1 MYNYF
6 KDLKIRQKLLEAKKE
21 EEKQKKLKEIHDKDL
36 MKYTSNY
43 ENRIINFIYQMAEK
57 PIKLRD
63 NPKSFLTTREKLLIE
78 ESDKILFPK
87 RFNLKKKY
95 KNKETINSYENKKDK
110 NNINSITNKSDSIN
124 EKNKRII
131 LNNNYIK
138 SLSFEKK
145 KKIENYENDYNYYY
159 NIIQP
164 HMKYT
169 PRSDLERIYND
180 LGHIPNNLNVN
191 SKKIVD
197 TQLNKM
203 GFKPKV
209 ETNKNFP
216 EDIIDLNKDYYEDL
230 IKENKNKIRKR
241 RERKKFD
248 LYNLKKNNKVDN
260 SKAKD
265 LYPELYH
272 KTYFNA
278 VENYSLFKNT
288 CFLPNQSYFKS
299 NSNSFNNNSL
309 NKNTSKIKLK
319 LKNPRSEKTE
329 IEDYNY
335 NSYDNFNL
343 TNNNEKNNNKNKN
356 FDFSDVIKL
365 YNDINKEK
373 EKEIEDK
380 EEINSFDSLNNI
392 DIFIKG
398 INKNKTIS
406 SNNEKKKLNMLK
418 KLAFEKKKKKIFS
431 PLINENKKEDLKENE
446 EEDEEDI
453 LIKKTEEKYKIDG
466 IEYRKSDL
474 ENLSKAIMNKCK
486 FTRKKY
492 RMSDSDF
499 SKSGNGKLMFTN
511 GLTLSQF
518 KKKFHFN

>member
-110 NNINSITNKSDSIN
+110 NNINSITNK
-124 EKNKRII
+124 
-131 LNNNYIK
+131 
-138 SLSFEKK
+138 
-145 KKIENYENDYNYYY
+145 YENDYNYYY

-373 EKEIEDK
+373 EKEKEIEDK

-398 INKNKTIS
+398 INKNKTIL